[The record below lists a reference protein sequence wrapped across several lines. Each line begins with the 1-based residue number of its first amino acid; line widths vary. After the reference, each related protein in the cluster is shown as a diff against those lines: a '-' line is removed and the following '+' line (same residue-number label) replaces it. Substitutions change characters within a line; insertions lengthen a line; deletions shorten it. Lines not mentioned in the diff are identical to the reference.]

1 VNKKILLVGTVSN
14 VAKTIEKE
22 LKVVLKA
29 LSVFNSIE
37 VFLVESD
44 STDET
49 VRILEKIALN
59 NSNVKFIALGKLKD
73 KYPHRI
79 ARIAYCRNIYVKYI
93 RDNNSFGKWDYV
105 AVADLDGMNFKLKKK
120 GIKSCFETNID
131 WDGVMANQRFG
142 YYDLY
147 ALRAPG
153 WVEGDCFEE
162 LENIKKNT
170 KQPVQSKNEFVNFII
185 NFKHFDRL
193 RKSVIYDRMKVL
205 TKELGFIKVQ
215 SAFGGFVIN
224 KPNIFLINKYDI
236 NNEVKIVSEH
246 INFHTNLA
254 RMKFYINPQLINN
267 NLNIYNLNKLKI
279 LRFGRE
285 LRKFL
290 SNNAA

>member
-59 NSNVKFIALGKLKD
+59 NSNVKFVALGKLKD

-93 RDNNSFGKWDYV
+93 RDNNSFGKWNYV

-120 GIKSCFETNID
+120 GIRSCFETNID

-162 LENIKKNT
+162 LEIVKKNT
-170 KQPVQSKNEFVNFII
+170 KQSMQSKNNSINFILS
-185 NFKHFDRL
+185 FRHFDKL
-193 RKSVIYDRMKVL
+193 RKSIIYDRMKVL
-205 TKELGFIKVQ
+205 PKKSEYIKVQ
-215 SAFGGFVIN
+215 SAFGGFALY
-224 KPNIFLINKYDI
+224 KPEVFLKNDYEHKGED
-236 NNEVKIVSEH
+236 KIISEQVT
-246 INFHTNLA
+246 FHLNSTIHET
-254 RMKFYINPQLINN
+254 KFFINPKLINN
-267 NLNIYNLNKLKI
+267 NINVYNVNRFI
-279 LRFGRE
+279 VIRFLREFK
-285 LRKFL
+285 KFFF
-290 SNNAA
+290 